1 MEPKSDVHLVALS
14 VFDIFVRQ
22 LDEPS
27 RIAVMY
33 DCDDRYI
40 AINAACLGVLQLTEA
55 DVLGHKNAEI
65 ISDTAQV
72 AHIERMLAATRSTRD
87 RVVDRHRV
95 IDTEYETVYSPVTVR
110 GAVVAVI
117 GLCSPIQPEIDLV
130 HERNTALE
138 SQAALQRSLIGMLE
152 SNRHVLTVVVDPSGV
167 IEYISPSCETI
178 LGRTEDTLRGTRH
191 RDLVHPDDVRTVE
204 ALLAA

>member
-72 AHIERMLAATRSTRD
+72 AHIERMLAATRSTR
-87 RVVDRHRV
+87 
-95 IDTEYETVYSPVTVR
+95 
-110 GAVVAVI
+110 GK
-117 GLCSPIQPEIDLV
+117 
-130 HERNTALE
+130 
-138 SQAALQRSLIGMLE
+138 
-152 SNRHVLTVVVDPSGV
+152 
-167 IEYISPSCETI
+167 
-178 LGRTEDTLRGTRH
+178 RGTRAG
-191 RDLVHPDDVRTVE
+191 RTGWGYQSTYVGVIPPVRPERVPRFPRVPPRSS
-204 ALLAA
+204 ACSLLIR